1 MGVWAPVLTSA
12 VYDAVARAGRDWF
25 VRWLTER
32 KPANLGAPLASLP
45 RFQELVGVIDGL
57 LLQNRVLLDAAAHG
71 QIGAGEASLVKHL
84 VTENAI
90 AAVEKAIA
98 ASGNPGLSRHNALQR
113 HYRDVLCGRIH
124 TPQADVVLT
133 AAGKAAVAAL
143 APAPTPPAG
152 A

>member
-1 MGVWAPVLTSA
+1 
-12 VYDAVARAGRDWF
+12 

-32 KPANLGAPLASLP
+32 KPANLGASLATLP
-45 RFQELVGVIDGL
+45 RFQELVGSIDGL
-57 LLQNRVLLDAAAHG
+57 LLQNRVLLDAAARG
-71 QIGAGEASLVKHL
+71 DIGASEASMVKHL

-98 ASGNPGLSRHNALQR
+98 ASGNPGLSRHNPLQR

-133 AAGKAAVAAL
+133 QAGKAAVAAIGR
-143 APAPTPPAG
+143 PST
-152 A
+152 